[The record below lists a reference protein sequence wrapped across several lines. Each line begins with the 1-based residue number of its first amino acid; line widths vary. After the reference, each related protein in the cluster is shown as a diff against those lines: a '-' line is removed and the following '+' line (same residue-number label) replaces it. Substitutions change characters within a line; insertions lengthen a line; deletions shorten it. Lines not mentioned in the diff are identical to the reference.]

1 MKIKTRQLNNNTDD
15 NLLPLVNII
24 FLLLIFFMM
33 VGIIERKKD
42 LYDINLATVKL
53 EQYKEQNKNILFIKK
68 DGSLII
74 DNDPII
80 SENLQ
85 TSLEAK
91 NIKGDIIIAADSRLT
106 SLELNK
112 VLTKL
117 HRSKI
122 DQITLITLK
131 E

>member
-1 MKIKTRQLNNNTDD
+1 VKIKTRKLNNNKDD

-42 LYDINLATVKL
+42 LYDINLATVEL

-74 DNDPII
+74 DNDLII

-85 TSLEAK
+85 TTLESK
-91 NIKGDIIIAADSRLT
+91 NIKGDIIIAADSTLT

-131 E
+131 K

>member
-1 MKIKTRQLNNNTDD
+1 MKIKTRKLKNNADD

-53 EQYKEQNKNILFIKK
+53 EQYKDQNKTILFIKK
-68 DGSLII
+68 NGSVII
-74 DNDPII
+74 DDEAII
-80 SENLQ
+80 TKNLQ
-85 TSLEAK
+85 RTLESK
-91 NIKGDIIIAADSRLT
+91 NIKGDIIIAADSTLT
-106 SLELNK
+106 SLKLNK
-112 VLTKL
+112 VLTNL
-117 HRSKI
+117 HNSKI
-122 DQITLITLK
+122 DYITLITLK

>member
-1 MKIKTRQLNNNTDD
+1 MKIKTRKLNNNKDD

-42 LYDINLATVKL
+42 LYDINLATVEL

-74 DNDPII
+74 DNDLII

-85 TSLEAK
+85 TTLESK
-91 NIKGDIIIAADSRLT
+91 NIKGDIIIAADSTLT

-131 E
+131 K

>member
-1 MKIKTRQLNNNTDD
+1 
-15 NLLPLVNII
+15 
-24 FLLLIFFMM
+24 MM

-42 LYDINLATVKL
+42 LYDINLATVEL

-74 DNDPII
+74 DNDLII

-85 TSLEAK
+85 TTLESK
-91 NIKGDIIIAADSRLT
+91 NIKGDIIIAADSTLT

-131 E
+131 K